1 MVHKVDAGAAIQ
13 AGVAVAVVYVRLAV
27 GAGEAR
33 GTDALVGV
41 NLVDTGTSVPTGAG
55 RALVHLVVAVDTSV
69 ARNAVA
75 SVTSGSVLAAPSVLA
90 WLIVTGLGGCLTV
103 CSVPVLRALT
113 KIARSSILQTKPSLI
128 FRNLKVYS

>member
-1 MVHKVDAGAAIQ
+1 MVHKVDAGAAVQ

-27 GAGEAR
+27 GASEAR

-90 WLIVTGLGGCLTV
+90 WLIVTGLGGRLAV
-103 CSVPVLRALT
+103 CSVPVLRALAQ
-113 KIARSSILQTKPSLI
+113 IARSSILQTKP
-128 FRNLKVYS
+128 